1 MATLTED
8 DVLEQLDAQDNL
20 FSFMKTAHSIL
31 LQGIR
36 QFLPSLFVD
45 NDEEIVEYAVKPLLA
60 QSGPLDDIDVALR
73 LIYALGKMD
82 KWLYADIT
90 HFSQFWHYL
99 NEQDETP
106 GFADDITWDFIS
118 NVNSIIRNASLYDAL
133 KAMKFADFVSIF
145 VHFPNKQEPVCG
157 RYICLKSAECVLPDS
172 RKILPLHSRFAD
184 AFASGFFLHKKTI
197 CRIWYYSNSL
207 STTRMVLNIKFKK
220 PPNK

>member
-106 GFADDITWDFIS
+106 GFADDMTWDFIS
-118 NVNSIIRNASLYDAL
+118 NVNSITCNATLYDAL
-133 KAMKFADFVSIF
+133 KAMKFADFAVWSEARF
-145 VHFPNKQEPVCG
+145 SGMVKTALTLAVTTT
-157 RYICLKSAECVLPDS
+157 LKEL
-172 RKILPLHSRFAD
+172 
-184 AFASGFFLHKKTI
+184 TQ
-197 CRIWYYSNSL
+197 
-207 STTRMVLNIKFKK
+207 
-220 PPNK
+220 